1 MLHSVFIIQCMW
13 ILLVYRW
20 LVKKNKLH
28 KAHKILLR
36 IYGNED
42 DASSCV
48 SDIAASMK
56 ESQIQKP
63 VWKACLSLNFLQRWL
78 IERNAGYKRHSHY
91 FSIDSYLGFVS
102 CSLQEYLD
110 CHWHCKCSS

>member
-1 MLHSVFIIQCMW
+1 M
-13 ILLVYRW
+13 YRW

-42 DASSCV
+42 DASSCM
-48 SDIAASMK
+48 SDITASLK
-56 ESQIQKP
+56 ESHIQKP

-78 IERNAGYKRHSHY
+78 IERNAGLAFLVTHTIFLYRLL
-91 FSIDSYLGFVS
+91 LGFCLLFFPRIS
-102 CSLQEYLD
+102 GMPLAL
-110 CHWHCKCSS
+110 